1 MMQFYLNG
9 YKTGDPLIED
19 PDPAVAERP
28 GGLPEEADVLII
40 GCGPAGLVL
49 AAQMANFPGIQ
60 TVVIDRRDGPLEVGQ
75 ADGVACRTVEI
86 FEAFGLADRLVAEAY
101 WVNEVS
107 FWRPDPHD
115 RSRIT
120 RTGRVQ
126 DVEEGLSEFP
136 HVICNQARML
146 AYLQDHMQRSA
157 SRLRPFY
164 GLHATGVRVDTSGQA
179 EYPVTVTIQHVEGF
193 QETGE
198 TSTIR
203 AKYVVGCD
211 GARSGVRT
219 AIGRRLA
226 GDPMNQS
233 WGVMDVLAVT
243 DFPDIRLK
251 CVIHSANQ
259 GNLLIIPREGGY
271 LARFYIELDQEHD
284 REMLR
289 NRSVNPEKLVAVA
302 NRILH
307 PYTLEVK
314 DVGWWS
320 VYEIGQRLCDKFDD
334 VPVSELATRLP
345 RVFIAGDAC
354 HTHSAKAG
362 QGMNVSMSDAW
373 NLGWKLA
380 QVLRGT
386 AKPELLHTYSSER
399 QKVAQELIDFDREFA
414 RMFSAPPKETSDIEG
429 VGVVPEEF
437 QRHFVQQGRFTAG
450 VATRYAPSM
459 ITAEA
464 PYQHLAKGFPVGMR
478 FHSAPVLRLA
488 DAKPMHLG
496 HVARA
501 DGAWRLYV
509 FADRADPASRSSEAR
524 KLCEFLASENS
535 PIARFTP
542 EGTGPDSVIDIRAV
556 FQQDHRD
563 LAVNSMPAILLPAK
577 GKFSLIDY
585 EKAFC
590 ADPRAGDIFD
600 LRSIDRVTG
609 CLVVVRPD
617 QYVSHVLPLDATGEL
632 VGFFAGI
639 LIDAR

>member
-1 MMQFYLNG
+1 M
-9 YKTGDPLIED
+9 
-19 PDPAVAERP
+19 
-28 GGLPEEADVLII
+28 
-40 GCGPAGLVL
+40 
-49 AAQMANFPGIQ
+49 
-60 TVVIDRRDGPLEVGQ
+60 
-75 ADGVACRTVEI
+75 

-380 QVLRGT
+380 EVLRGT

>member
-1 MMQFYLNG
+1 MQFYLNG
-9 YKTGDPLIED
+9 YKIGDPLIED
-19 PDPAVAERP
+19 PDPGVAERP

-49 AAQMANFPGIQ
+49 AAQLANFPDLQ

-75 ADGVACRTVEI
+75 ADGVACRTVEM

-120 RTGRVQ
+120 RTVRVQ

-146 AYLQDHMQRSA
+146 AYLQDHMERSA
-157 SRLRPFY
+157 SRLRPFF
-164 GLHATGVRVDTSGQA
+164 GLHAADIRVDTGAPA
-179 EYPVTVTIQHVEGF
+179 EYPVTVTLQHVEGF

-198 TSTIR
+198 TSTLR
-203 AKYVVGCD
+203 ARYAVGCD

-219 AIGRRLA
+219 AIGRGLV

-251 CVIHSANQ
+251 SVIHSANQ

-289 NRSVNPEKLVAVA
+289 NRSVTPEKLVAVA

-354 HTHSAKAG
+354 HTHSAQAG
-362 QGMNVSMSDAW
+362 QGMNVSMSDTW

-380 QVLRGT
+380 AVLRGT

-399 QKVAQELIDFDREFA
+399 QKIAQELIDFDREFA
-414 RMFSAPPKETSDIEG
+414 RMFSAPPKEAADIEG
-429 VGVVPEEF
+429 EGVVPEEF

-464 PYQHLAKGFPVGMR
+464 AYQHLATGFPVGMR
-478 FHSAPVLRLA
+478 FHSAPVVRLA

-509 FADRADPASRSSEAR
+509 FADRTDPASPSSRAR
-524 KLCEFLASENS
+524 QLCEFLASEKS
-535 PIARFTP
+535 PITRFTP
-542 EGTGPDSVIDIRAV
+542 EGAGPDSVIDVRAV
-556 FQQDHRD
+556 FQQGHRD
-563 LAVNSMPAILLPAK
+563 LTVNSMPAILLPLK
-577 GKFSLIDY
+577 GVFSLIDY

-590 ADPRAGDIFD
+590 PDPRAGDVFD
-600 LRSIDRVTG
+600 LRSIDRAAG

-617 QYVSHVLPLDATGEL
+617 QYVSHVLPLDATDEL